1 MKNIYICILF
11 LNMINIIIAQDNNC
25 SGYYS
30 DANYYR
36 YTASGYQDVI
46 DGNHSKAKNESYKMA
61 NITAMSELAKIVS
74 SMVTRV
80 IETMTLED
88 GNFFIDMSDDTTLV
102 SSYKVFNDIRTVC
115 RSETKLINN
124 TYVTYVTKEIAL
136 DDISNMYQF
145 NNDNDKKRFR
155 KLLENNNIK
164 Q

>member
-1 MKNIYICILF
+1 
-11 LNMINIIIAQDNNC
+11 MITIRCNSVEDT
-25 SGYYS
+25 
-30 DANYYR
+30 DR
-36 YTASGYQDVI
+36 
-46 DGNHSKAKNESYKMA
+46 
-61 NITAMSELAKIVS
+61 LAKIVS

-155 KLLENNNIK
+155 KLLENNIK

>member
-1 MKNIYICILF
+1 MKKVYICILF
-11 LNMINIIIAQDNNC
+11 LIIVNIISAQDNNC

-46 DGNHSKAKNESYKMA
+46 EGNHSKAKNESYKMA

-145 NNDNDKKRFR
+145 NNDSDKKRFR
-155 KLLENNNIK
+155 KLLENNIK